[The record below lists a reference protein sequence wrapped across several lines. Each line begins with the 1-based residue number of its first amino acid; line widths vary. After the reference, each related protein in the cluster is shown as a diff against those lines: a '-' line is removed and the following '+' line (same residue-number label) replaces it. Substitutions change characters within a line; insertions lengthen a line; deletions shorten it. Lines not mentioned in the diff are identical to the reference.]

1 MRSFIPN
8 QHGAWAMLIVPF
20 LFGVFASTP
29 VILHLPLFL
38 CWLLLYL
45 FTFPLLQLIRTG
57 KGERYKKPLLVYG
70 VLLAPLAG
78 VLLMAKPGLV
88 WYALS
93 LLPFFLINCYY
104 ARKNQER
111 ALLNDF
117 AAVLLFS
124 SIVFV
129 TYQIGGGNDWSA
141 AVSLFSLSVLYFSGT
156 VFYVKTMIREKR
168 NKAFYGLSVGYH
180 IVQAAVMGWMF
191 SLWLLLPAGVLL
203 IRAIVSP
210 RLQPSIKVVGISEI
224 GYAVLMTATVLC
236 LYT

>member
-1 MRSFIPN
+1 MRAFIPN

-20 LFGVFASTP
+20 LFGVFASAP
-29 VILHLPLFL
+29 VIFHLPLFL
-38 CWLLLYL
+38 GWLLLYL

-57 KGERYKKPLLVYG
+57 KKDRYKKPLMLYG

-78 VLLMAKPGLV
+78 ALLLVKPGLS

-111 ALLNDF
+111 AIANDF

-129 TYQIGGGNDWSA
+129 TYKIGGGNDWGVA
-141 AVSLFSLSVLYFSGT
+141 LSLFSLSVLYFAGT

-168 NKAFYGLSVGYH
+168 NKVFYWLSVCYH
-180 IVQAAVMGWMF
+180 IIQIAVMAWLF
-191 SLWLLLPAGVLL
+191 SPWLLLPAGALL

-224 GYAVLMTATVLC
+224 GYAVMMTATVLC
-236 LYT
+236 LYL